1 MPANEHFINVV
12 YGFATNCRS
21 AFANPSLAVCFEAYT
36 EKSTDVGDDEML
48 VLVIKGVHVHSTKV
62 AQVKKMI
69 SYAQLLSSA
78 VANDMCEYFVNG
90 AFNEM
95 ELFLSN
101 DLLAQTKQLAREDSN
116 EQ

>member
-1 MPANEHFINVV
+1 MLASEHFVNVV

-36 EKSTDVGDDEML
+36 EKAADESDNELL
-48 VLVIKGVHVHSTKV
+48 VLVIKGTHIHSTKV
-62 AQVKKMI
+62 SQVKKVI
-69 SYAQLLSSA
+69 SYAQLLSST
-78 VANDMCEYFVNG
+78 VANGMCEYFVND

-95 ELFLSN
+95 ELFLNN
-101 DLLAQTKQLAREDSN
+101 DLLAQAKQLAKEDSN

>member
-1 MPANEHFINVV
+1 MLANEHFINVV
-12 YGFATNCRS
+12 YGFAANRRA
-21 AFANPSLAVCFEAYT
+21 AFANPSLAVCFETYV
-36 EKSTDVGDDEML
+36 EKSADESDDGML
-48 VLVIKGVHVHSTKV
+48 ILIIKGTHIHSTKV
-62 AQVKKMI
+62 VQVKKMI

-101 DLLAQTKQLAREDSN
+101 DLLAQAKQLAREDDDV
-116 EQ
+116 

>member
-1 MPANEHFINVV
+1 MPASEHFINVV
-12 YGFATNCRS
+12 YGFATNRRS

-36 EKSTDVGDDEML
+36 EKSTDVADEML
-48 VLVIKGVHVHSTKV
+48 VLIIKGTHIHSTKV
-62 AQVKKMI
+62 TQVKKMI

-116 EQ
+116 E